1 MVATNRATAPSTL
14 HFGNITPTCAPSFG
28 VLKMHVRTRRAL
40 AAVAEMDAR
49 RILLCPTCEG
59 LLLTAAAGLPLPLVR
74 DEDGEMTDGDVYVD
88 ALLDRILAV
97 DYQEQCGRS

>member
-1 MVATNRATAPSTL
+1 MVATNRATAPPTL

-28 VLKMHVRTRRAL
+28 VLKMHVGTRGAL

-59 LLLTAAAGLPLPLVR
+59 LLLTAAAGLPLVR
-74 DEDGEMTDGDVYVD
+74 DEDGEMTDDDVYVD